1 MHKAKITLARQ
12 MKEPEKVSVSRGEL
26 DGLREQVSMF
36 ADLQNL
42 ANIGWWKVNFNEG
55 KFYCSDYL
63 ARLFRFDSF
72 AVDLD
77 AFRELIHPYHV
88 ERVMNN
94 LRNGIYDE
102 RFPVMT
108 KKGFVWVHG
117 KLARKEADAD
127 GNITALGYIQQ
138 IDEQHS
144 AGSPEKAVQWKL
156 DELLSRHSRLSQSLL
171 TLLKSHKQDE
181 VITEILRGLLSQFD
195 GDRAYIFEY
204 DREKNLQSC
213 TYEVTKEYINPE
225 IDNLQDMP
233 ADFNRWWTNQ
243 MRSQIPIIL
252 SDLDEL
258 PQEAEAEKG
267 ELSRQN
273 IKSLIVAPLVSRYGT
288 WGYIGIDMVSRYRRW
303 SEADCQWFFS
313 ISNILSVCLELKR
326 SEHNLMREKEYFR
339 SLYTHMP
346 MAYASMKILYDHDGK
361 PYDYILADLNH
372 VLAGIANVSVS
383 EAVGKSVKEFNIPAE
398 LFIFLEKV
406 ASQGSVIVNEL
417 FSSPDGRYYTA
428 TIYPS
433 EKGCC
438 TALFTDMTIFHNT
451 QNALQVSE
459 AMFHNI
465 FEEIPVGVE
474 IYDRNGRLIDINA
487 EDMRIFGIKNKQDIL
502 GCNIF
507 ENPNISKADL
517 QKLRNGQNIEI
528 SIDYDF
534 NLVKNKYYY
543 PSTQSAVKN
552 LFAKSAI
559 LYDSAGE
566 MEYFLVIVTD
576 NTMINMANSR
586 LHDMESIFDH
596 MSQFAKVGLCR
607 WNTTTSAFT
616 ASEQWRSNVGYDGPM
631 TYIGQAYEK
640 VHPEDWKRLGAFFKA
655 AEEGSVSSYRDEIR
669 VRSGKGWKWIRCNYK
684 VKDDET
690 GRGNIELVGLNIDIT
705 ELKETEQRI
714 LEAKEKAEESDRMKS
729 AFIANMSHEIRTPLN
744 AIVGFSN
751 LLADT
756 CDEGERA
763 QYLRIIRQN
772 NDQLLRLV
780 SDILDLSRIEAGMV
794 TMAYSRFDVNELCS
808 EVVNSAAVND
818 NRMVP
823 VEFST
828 PGPEF
833 HISSDRSKLVQVL
846 SNLVGNAIKFT
857 PDGRITVGYSV
868 SGRQIKFSVRDTG
881 IGIKR
886 EHLSSVFNRFEKL
899 NSFIQGTGLGLSIC
913 RNIVEKLGGSI
924 GVDSIEG
931 EGSEFWFTLPCEP
944 DGFPEAPH
952 EEVS

>member
-1 MHKAKITLARQ
+1 M
-12 MKEPEKVSVSRGEL
+12 
-26 DGLREQVSMF
+26 
-36 ADLQNL
+36 
-42 ANIGWWKVNFNEG
+42 
-55 KFYCSDYL
+55 
-63 ARLFRFDSF
+63 
-72 AVDLD
+72 
-77 AFRELIHPYHV
+77 
-88 ERVMNN
+88 
-94 LRNGIYDE
+94 
-102 RFPVMT
+102 
-108 KKGFVWVHG
+108 
-117 KLARKEADAD
+117 
-127 GNITALGYIQQ
+127 
-138 IDEQHS
+138 
-144 AGSPEKAVQWKL
+144 
-156 DELLSRHSRLSQSLL
+156 
-171 TLLKSHKQDE
+171 
-181 VITEILRGLLSQFD
+181 
-195 GDRAYIFEY
+195 
-204 DREKNLQSC
+204 
-213 TYEVTKEYINPE
+213 
-225 IDNLQDMP
+225 
-233 ADFNRWWTNQ
+233 
-243 MRSQIPIIL
+243 
-252 SDLDEL
+252 
-258 PQEAEAEKG
+258 
-267 ELSRQN
+267 
-273 IKSLIVAPLVSRYGT
+273 
-288 WGYIGIDMVSRYRRW
+288 
-303 SEADCQWFFS
+303 
-313 ISNILSVCLELKR
+313 
-326 SEHNLMREKEYFR
+326 
-339 SLYTHMP
+339 
-346 MAYASMKILYDHDGK
+346 
-361 PYDYILADLNH
+361 
-372 VLAGIANVSVS
+372 
-383 EAVGKSVKEFNIPAE
+383 
-398 LFIFLEKV
+398 
-406 ASQGSVIVNEL
+406 
-417 FSSPDGRYYTA
+417 
-428 TIYPS
+428 
-433 EKGCC
+433 
-438 TALFTDMTIFHNT
+438 
-451 QNALQVSE
+451 
-459 AMFHNI
+459 
-465 FEEIPVGVE
+465 
-474 IYDRNGRLIDINA
+474 
-487 EDMRIFGIKNKQDIL
+487 
-502 GCNIF
+502 
-507 ENPNISKADL
+507 
-517 QKLRNGQNIEI
+517 
-528 SIDYDF
+528 
-534 NLVKNKYYY
+534 
-543 PSTQSAVKN
+543 
-552 LFAKSAI
+552 
-559 LYDSAGE
+559 
-566 MEYFLVIVTD
+566 
-576 NTMINMANSR
+576 
-586 LHDMESIFDH
+586 
-596 MSQFAKVGLCR
+596 
-607 WNTTTSAFT
+607 
-616 ASEQWRSNVGYDGPM
+616 GYDGPM

-833 HISSDRSKLVQVL
+833 RISSDRSKLVQVL

>member
-1 MHKAKITLARQ
+1 
-12 MKEPEKVSVSRGEL
+12 MKKPEEVSVSRSEL
-26 DGLREQVSMF
+26 ERLREQVSMF

-42 ANIGWWKVNFNEG
+42 ANIGWWKVEFNTG

-63 ARLFRFDSF
+63 MRLFRFDTSP
-72 AVDLD
+72 VDMD
-77 AFRELIHPYHV
+77 VFRELIHPYHV
-88 ERVMNN
+88 ERVM
-94 LRNGIYDE
+94 RNMHVGIYDE
-102 RFPVMT
+102 KFPVMT

-117 KLARKEADAD
+117 KLVRKEADAD
-127 GNITALGYIQQ
+127 GNITAIGYIQH

-144 AGSPEKAVQWKL
+144 VNSPEKAVQWKL
-156 DELLSRHSRLSQSLL
+156 DEMLARHSRLSQSLL
-171 TLLKSHKQDE
+171 TLLKSHKPDE

-204 DREKNLQSC
+204 DREKNLQNC

-225 IDNLQDMP
+225 IDNLQAMP
-233 ADFNRWWTNQ
+233 ADFNKWWTNQ
-243 MRSQIPIIL
+243 MMSQLPIIL
-252 SDLDEL
+252 SDLDDL
-258 PQEAEAEKG
+258 PAHAQIEKD

-288 WGYIGIDMVSRYRRW
+288 WGYIGIDMVSRYRMW

-326 SEHNLMREKEYFR
+326 SEQNLTREKEYFR

-346 MAYASMKILYDHDGK
+346 MAYASMKILYDHNGK
-361 PYDYILADLNH
+361 PYDYILTDLNH
-372 VLAGIANVSVS
+372 VLAEIAKVSVS
-383 EAVGKSVKEFNIPAE
+383 EAIGKSVRDFNIPEE

-433 EKGCC
+433 EKGYC
-438 TALFTDMTIFHNT
+438 TALFTDVTSFHNT
-451 QNALQVSE
+451 QDALQVSE

-474 IYDRNGRLIDINA
+474 IYDRNGLLIDINA
-487 EDMRIFGIKNKQDIL
+487 EDMRIFGVKDKKDIL

-507 ENPNISKADL
+507 ENPNMPSSEL
-517 QKLRNGQNIEI
+517 EKLRRGQNIETT
-528 SIDYDF
+528 IDYDF
-534 NLVKNKYYY
+534 NLVKNESYY
-543 PSTQSAVKN
+543 SSNQSGVKN

-559 LYDSAGE
+559 LYDLSGE
-566 MEYFLVIVTD
+566 MEYFLIIVTD
-576 NTMINMANSR
+576 NTMINMTNSR
-586 LHDMESIFDH
+586 LHDMESIFEH

-607 WNTTTSAFT
+607 WNPSTHAFT
-616 ASEQWRSNVGYDGPM
+616 ASEQWRSNVGYEGPM

-640 VHPEDWKRLGAFFKA
+640 VHPDDWKRLGAFFKD
-655 AEEGSVSSYRDEIR
+655 AEEGKAGSYRDEIR

-684 VKDDET
+684 VRDDET

-705 ELKETEQRI
+705 ELKETERKI
-714 LEAKEKAEESDRMKS
+714 LDAKEKAEESDRMKS

-751 LLADT
+751 LLADAG
-756 CDEGERA
+756 DESERS
-763 QYLRIIRQN
+763 QYLQIIKQN

-794 TMAYSRFDVNELCS
+794 TMAYSRFDVNELCV
-808 EVVNSAAVND
+808 EVVNTAAVND

-833 HISSDRSKLVQVL
+833 YINSDRSKLVQVL
-846 SNLVGNAIKFT
+846 SNLIGNAIKFT
-857 PDGRITVGYSV
+857 PNGRITVGYSI
-868 SGRQIKFSVRDTG
+868 GDCQIKFSVRDTG

-886 EHLSSVFNRFEKL
+886 ENLSSVFNRFEKL

-924 GVDSIEG
+924 GVDSVEG
-931 EGSEFWFTLPCEP
+931 KGSEFWFILPCEP
-944 DGFPEAPH
+944 DGLPEGACVAIP
-952 EEVS
+952 